1 MDGIPPFKEALVP
14 LRDSLARDG
23 DPTHI
28 SWVFREDLQL
38 IGRRQPVIVDGWE
51 TFPPR
56 IAIRAPL
63 RESNEQ
69 LAHEL
74 FERARGL
81 GVEICSLCRFGS
93 TTACYVWGPE
103 DAGAQQAMM
112 MWTDKVKY
120 ARRLPFEDAVR
131 VESPVAWALRKLPT
145 VLMRRRG
152 TWLDLIPSRREA
164 EAGRRLAGPVT
175 GAA

>member
-1 MDGIPPFKEALVP
+1 MTAIPPFKEAVEP

-23 DPTHI
+23 QPTHLT
-28 SWVFREDLQL
+28 WVFREDLQL
-38 IGRRQPVIVDGWE
+38 IRRRQPIIVDGGE
-51 TFPPR
+51 SFAPR

-69 LAHEL
+69 LAHQL
-74 FERARGL
+74 FERARARGL
-81 GVEICSLCRFGS
+81 GVELCALCRFGS

-103 DAGAQQAMM
+103 DEAAQQAMM
-112 MWTDKVKY
+112 MWTDQVKY

-131 VESPVAWALRKLPT
+131 VESPIAWALRRLPT

-152 TWLDLIPSRREA
+152 SWLNGIPSRRDA
-164 EAGRRLAGPVT
+164 DTGRE
-175 GAA
+175 